1 MKRLLTATGA
11 FALAAFAV
19 PTAAQT
25 VESQPISDAEAEAL
39 AGRFGDLF
47 AAADP
52 LTPEQE
58 ARLPEAMQVV
68 AQIMPEGT
76 LARMMDETMGP
87 MMQGMIGD
95 MAGAPALQ
103 LTALTGLSPLD
114 LAEVE
119 EDRLTAALALLDP
132 NAQARNTAIGE
143 VTFGIVSEVM
153 AEVEPSYRAGLAR
166 AYAVRFSKEELVDLN
181 TYFATPVGSKYAAE
195 SYLIFADPQVMAS
208 MNEMMPSMM
217 GRMPEMTDAIMA
229 LVEQYPEGRTFS
241 ALSEEEK
248 KQLSDLLGVSV
259 DELSNSEPYRAGSQA
274 VEPAAGS

>member
-11 FALAAFAV
+11 FALAAFAA

-39 AGRFGDLF
+39 AGMFGDLF
-47 AAADP
+47 AAAEP

-87 MMQGMIGD
+87 MLRGMMGD
-95 MAGAPALQ
+95 MVGTPALQ
-103 LTALTGLSPLD
+103 LTALTGLSPLA
-114 LAEVE
+114 LAEVD
-119 EDRLTAALALLDP
+119 EDKLTAALALLDP
-132 NAQARNTAIGE
+132 DAQARNTAIGE

-166 AYAVRFSKEELVDLN
+166 AYAVRFSKDELTDLN

-217 GRMPEMTDAIMA
+217 GRMPEMTEAIGA
-229 LVEQYPEGRTFS
+229 VAEQYPEGRTYS

-248 KQLSDLLGVSV
+248 NQLSDLLGVSV
-259 DELSNSEPYRAGSQA
+259 DQLANSEPYRVSSEA
-274 VEPAAGS
+274 VEPATGS